1 MMLNL
6 LVAFARDLHG
16 EASFLSETCR
26 RISDMLGGSKQ
37 IACHLVTGSHR
48 QLLRMSVG
56 ERNRAAGWQG
66 MSHYRLIGT
75 IRVKHTYKS

>member
-6 LVAFARDLHG
+6 LVTCACVLHG
-16 EASFLSETCR
+16 EASFLSEICR
-26 RISDMLGGSKQ
+26 RISDMLGGSKR

-48 QLLRMSVG
+48 QLLRMLVA

-66 MSHYRLIGT
+66 MFQYRLIGT
-75 IRVKHTYKS
+75 IRVKHTYNS